1 MLPTVPELPGF
12 NFILGAFLL
21 AEQQH
26 DDALEKKGKRIE
38 VEEMLLLIQYW
49 LPRVKARAIEK

>member
-26 DDALEKKGKRIE
+26 DDALEKRKERE
-38 VEEMLLLIQYW
+38 MEEMLLLIQYW
-49 LPRVKARAIEK
+49 LPRAKARAIV